1 MHACGAPADAAT
13 GSRPD
18 GLLDDTRLA
27 LPPLMSDATGGGGLV
42 GGASRVHFLYFLS
55 SLLLLKTALS
65 QQGRMSNVAAQV
77 SDGYGK

>member
-1 MHACGAPADAAT
+1 
-13 GSRPD
+13 
-18 GLLDDTRLA
+18 
-27 LPPLMSDATGGGGLV
+27 MSDATGGGGLV

-77 SDGYGK
+77 GV